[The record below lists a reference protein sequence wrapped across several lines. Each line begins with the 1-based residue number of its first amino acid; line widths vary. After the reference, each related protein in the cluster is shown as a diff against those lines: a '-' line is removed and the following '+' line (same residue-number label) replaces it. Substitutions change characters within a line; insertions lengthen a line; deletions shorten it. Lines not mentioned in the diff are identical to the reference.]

1 MDGDP
6 YAAMVALMREQG
18 AESREPTS
26 LNARMRLGRVVNAAP
41 LTVRVAGKDMP
52 HSVLRI
58 NERLARGAKW
68 RAKITSS
75 DMELD
80 ETMTEQLALDL
91 EAGDEVLLLT
101 QDDQIFYIIMKVARA
116 V

>member
-6 YAAMVALMREQG
+6 YAAMVALIREQG
-18 AESREPTS
+18 AESGESTP
-26 LNARMRLGRVVNAAP
+26 LNARMWLGRVVNIAP

-52 HSVLRI
+52 PSVLRI

-75 DMELD
+75 DTVLD

-91 EAGDEVLLLT
+91 ESGDEVLLLT